1 MSRRPPSYSDSFI
14 HLPNNERPILA
25 PLTSEA
31 YIELPVPLSAPITA
45 LEQGKPTYHKIVL
58 FVIKGSLHI
67 FFISTFETVFYFL
80 YVSRSEDNGIKGT
93 IDAYYLPII
102 NTCSN
107 WSNLTHALMLDVLT
121 YEVNISTIDSLG
133 SAAGAQR
140 NSQNGALLNTSILYS
155 VICLGTFLGLT
166 VFSHFKKI
174 EIDWTRLLQEHSAFV
189 ILLGFYEYFF
199 FRTIIYKYITLSTP
213 ELNQYIVDGL
223 YQCAM
228 TNR

>member
-14 HLPNNERPILA
+14 HLSKNDQPILA
-25 PLTSEA
+25 PLATET
-31 YIELPVPLSAPITA
+31 YIPLPLPVELTIEP
-45 LEQGKPTYHKIVL
+45 KPFYHKIVL
-58 FVIKGSLHI
+58 FIIKGSLHI

-133 SAAGAQR
+133 STAGAQR
-140 NSQNGALLNTSILYS
+140 TSQNGALLTTSILYS
-155 VICLGTFLGLT
+155 VICLGTFLAMT
-166 VFSHFKKI
+166 IFSHYKKI
-174 EIDWTRLLQEHSAFV
+174 DIDWTRLLQEHSAFV
-189 ILLGFYEYFF
+189 VLLGLYEYFF
-199 FRTIIYKYITLSTP
+199 FRTIIYKYMTLSTP
-213 ELNQYIVDGL
+213 ELNKYIVDGL
-223 YQCAM
+223 YQCAT
-228 TNR
+228 TNQ

>member
-14 HLPNNERPILA
+14 HIPKNEQPILA
-25 PLTSEA
+25 PLTPLDTSLES
-31 YIELPVPLSAPITA
+31 LPTEPESKPL
-45 LEQGKPTYHKIVL
+45 YHTIVL

-67 FFISTFETVFYFL
+67 FFISTFETIFYFL

-93 IDAYYLPII
+93 IDTYYLPII
-102 NTCSN
+102 NTCNN
-107 WSNLTHALMLDVLT
+107 WSNLTHTLMLDVLT
-121 YEVNISTIDSLG
+121 YEVNKSTVDLLG
-133 SAAGAQR
+133 SAAAAQR

-155 VICLGTFLGLT
+155 AICLVIFLGLT

-174 EIDWTRLLQEHSAFV
+174 DIDWTRLLQEHSAFV
-189 ILLGFYEYFF
+189 ILLALYEYFF